1 MPVETLQDKKHAR
14 RRELR
19 QIPAR
24 ALLADYVG
32 FSDDQPI
39 NEKYGAARLQK
50 SRAWMQWKRVAGGGP
65 RFFRTDT
72 GKIVYR
78 KADIE
83 AYLAATLTPHNSTSE
98 YQAVPVESTP

>member
-1 MPVETLQDKKHAR
+1 MPDSPEKDRAR

-39 NEKYGAARLQK
+39 NEKYAAARLQK

-65 RFFRTDT
+65 KFHRTDT
-72 GKIVYR
+72 GKILYR

-83 AYLAATLTPHNSTSE
+83 SYLSASLTSYSNTAEYAQRAAGGSR
-98 YQAVPVESTP
+98 

>member
-1 MPVETLQDKKHAR
+1 MPDDLHERERSR
-14 RRELR
+14 RRALR

-39 NEKYGAARLQK
+39 NEKYAAARLQK

-65 RFFRTDT
+65 KFCRTDT
-72 GKIVYR
+72 GKILYIKRDV
-78 KADIE
+78 E
-83 AYLAATLTPHNSTSE
+83 AYLAATLTAHNSTSE
-98 YQAVPVESTP
+98 YQAVPAEGTS